1 MDALAIRVSQVRVEG
16 PGVKNGIYYAHLTD
30 TPVTSIVFNLRQ
42 QYPSDPSSRFRPN
55 DIEPHCPSVSVW
67 SEDGESQYLSLFIYS
82 NIVAATLLKIAI
94 EMGPA
99 VIRVHNVLHVLEDC
113 VFYRIINCPLTRC
126 SLHYRV
132 VHYF

>member
-1 MDALAIRVSQVRVEG
+1 MDAFAIRVSQVRVEG

-30 TPVTSIVFNLRQ
+30 TPVTSIVFNPSQ
-42 QYPSDPSSRFRPN
+42 QYPSDPSSRFSPT
-55 DIEPHCPSVSVW
+55 DIEPHRPSVSVW

-99 VIRVHNVLHVLEDC
+99 VIWVHNIFHVLEDYI
-113 VFYRIINCPLTRC
+113 FHRIINGPLTRC
-126 SLHYRV
+126 TLHYRV
-132 VHYF
+132 VH

>member
-1 MDALAIRVSQVRVEG
+1 MDALTVRVSHVRVEG
-16 PGVKNGIYYAHLTD
+16 PGVKNGIYDAHLTD

-55 DIEPHCPSVSVW
+55 DIEPHRPSVSVW

-82 NIVAATLLKIAI
+82 NIVAAALLKIAI

-99 VIRVHNVLHVLEDC
+99 VIRVHNILHVLEDC
-113 VFYRIINCPLTRC
+113 VFYRIINGPLTRY
-126 SLHYRV
+126 SLNYRV
-132 VHYF
+132 VH